1 MKSPSSRGPMD
12 ILPLNEMIER
22 SARLYASNIALRKR
36 TPQGWSE
43 FTYAHLLSCV
53 KRLANYLRETGHS
66 KGYFIGIIGDN
77 SPEWVIAF
85 MAVQWIGGVVVP
97 LDLRA
102 KDMELSH
109 IIEHS
114 GLRTIFASPRWV
126 GLLKGMIQNGDLKRE
141 TLLISLQ
148 AIDGCDH
155 LPQVFSAFKDDAR
168 REEVTLKD
176 LVIVQYTSGT
186 TGNPKGVML
195 THKNLASNI
204 NSLYQAVLF
213 DQRDRFFSVLPIHH
227 VYEGTAGNWLPL
239 SVGASITYSRSLKS
253 KEMLEDVRD
262 TEPTVMLAVPLL
274 LEKMLVGIQ
283 KRLEDSA
290 VPIKRLMLLLK
301 GSASLLNLIQR
312 QTGSR
317 LVFKALRKKMG
328 FGKLRFFVSGG
339 AALPPWVQKGLEDFG
354 FGTLQGYGQ
363 SESSPVLTL
372 NLPGRTRRGSIGL
385 PIPDVEIKIVDRD
398 AGGIGEI
405 AAKGN
410 NIMSGY
416 YRNEADTRGAFTA
429 DGFLLTGDMG
439 YVDTEGFLFI
449 TGRRKSIIVTKG
461 GENVFPEEIE
471 GLMLKSPFI
480 EEILVVRG
488 HHLKTGDEE
497 VEAIIYPNFNELKRH
512 FSEERNPS
520 PREEDICRLIK
531 NEIAERSRRLAPYK
545 RIVHFTL
552 RSEEFPKTTTNKI
565 KRYLFEKQDLKKS
578 NSPSLR
584 RTLES

>member
-22 SARLYASNIALRKR
+22 SARLYAPNIAVRKR
-36 TPQGWSE
+36 TPQGWNE
-43 FTYAHLLSCV
+43 FTYAHLLSCI
-53 KRLANYLRETGHS
+53 KRLANYLRKTGHS
-66 KGYFIGIIGDN
+66 KGCFIGIIGDN

-85 MAVQWIGGVVVP
+85 MAAQWIGGVVVP
-97 LDLRA
+97 LDSRA
-102 KDMELSH
+102 KEMELSH

-114 GLRTIFASPRWV
+114 GLRTIFVSPRLIA
-126 GLLKGMIQNGDLKRE
+126 LLKGLIQNGDLKKN
-141 TLLISLQ
+141 TVLISLQ
-148 AIDGCDH
+148 VIDGCDH
-155 LPQVFSAFKDDAR
+155 LPQVFKAFKDDAR
-168 REEVTLKD
+168 REEVAIED
-176 LVIVQYTSGT
+176 LAIVQYTSGT

-195 THKNLASNI
+195 THKNLSSNI

-213 DQRDRFFSVLPIHH
+213 NQRDRFFSILPIHH

-253 KEMLEDVRD
+253 KELLEDARD

-283 KRLEDSA
+283 KRLDDSPGY
-290 VPIKRLMLLLK
+290 VKRLMLLSR
-301 GSASLLNLIQR
+301 GCACLLNLIQR
-312 QTGSR
+312 QTGST
-317 LVFKALRKKMG
+317 LVFGALRKKMG

-354 FGTLQGYGQ
+354 FVVLQGYGQ

-372 NLPGRTRRGSIGL
+372 NPPRGIRQGSIGL
-385 PIPDVEIKIVDRD
+385 PIPGVEIKIVDPG

-405 AAKGN
+405 AAKGD

-416 YRNEADTRGAFTA
+416 YKNEAETRGAFTG

-439 YVDTEGFLFI
+439 YGDSEGFYFI

-488 HHLKTGDEE
+488 HNLKTGDEE
-497 VEAIIYPNFNELKRH
+497 VQAIIYPNFNELERH
-512 FSEERNPS
+512 FSNEKKS
-520 PREEDICRLIK
+520 SLKEEDIWRLIK
-531 NEIAERSRRLAPYK
+531 KEIDERSRKLAPYK
-545 RIVHFTL
+545 RIVHFAL
-552 RSEEFPKTTTNKI
+552 RNEEFPKTTTNKI
-565 KRYLFEKQDLKKS
+565 KRYLFEKRDLKR
-578 NSPSLR
+578 N
-584 RTLES
+584 